1 MNIVKSIGDRFRRNT
16 TYVGGVASDSYMPY
30 PTVDAKIIAS
40 YQTNPT
46 VYTCADLI
54 SKSIANVNFNCKS
67 RYWQKAFDR
76 PNEYQSTFDFW
87 RSVAWDALIFGNGYV
102 LKSEENKASQGTM
115 APLDPVNMMMS
126 GRTVPRYETVDTG
139 INYSPQRVLHLRHG
153 GGSGVTAIGAVE
165 AGISRIRALASCDKE
180 IDSVFRN
187 GISAQYVLSGGKGDE
202 GSITKM
208 MEGIRDNFWIGGKQR
223 GGVVALGMD
232 FELNKLQG
240 STPADSDL
248 RELREDLIREIAA
261 LFGVPPFAVGGA
273 SDTKFTN
280 TVARH
285 QQTNT
290 YALMP
295 LATNIA
301 QKFSHSLGEEV
312 TFDEESI
319 IESDFA
325 MKLEF
330 AIQASGG
337 AVLTPNESR
346 ERWLHADPVEG
357 GDMLRAGWTE
367 ESGSDDEGRNPIDES
382 DGSEADE

>member
-1 MNIVKSIGDRFRRNT
+1 MNIVKAIGDRLRRNN
-16 TYVGGVASDSYMPY
+16 TYSEGFSDDHYTLY
-30 PTVDAKIIAS
+30 PTVDDKIIS
-40 YQTNPT
+40 NYQTNAT

-54 SKSIANVNFNCKS
+54 SKSIANVNFTCKDK
-67 RYWQKAFDR
+67 YWQKCFDR

-87 RSVAWDALIFGNGYV
+87 RAVAWDSVIFGNAFI
-102 LKSEENKASQGTM
+102 LKSEKNRASQGNM
-115 APLDPVNMMMS
+115 SPLDPINIKVT
-126 GRTVPRYETVDTG
+126 GRVVPRYETVDTG
-139 INYSPQRVLHLRHG
+139 SKYSPRRIVHVRHG
-153 GGSGVTAIGAVE
+153 GSSDVRAIGAVE

-180 IDSVFRN
+180 IDNVFKN
-187 GISAQYVLSGGKGDE
+187 GISAQYILKAGRANESEAK
-202 GSITKM
+202 KNAAA
-208 MEGIRDNFWIGGKQR
+208 IRQGFGIGGKQR
-223 GGVVALGMD
+223 GGLAVLSGE
-232 FELNKLQG
+232 FELEKMQG
-240 STPADSDL
+240 ATPADSDL

-330 AIQASGG
+330 AVQASGG
-337 AVLTPNESR
+337 AVLTPDEAR
-346 ERWLHADPVEG
+346 ERWLHADPIDG
-357 GDMLRAGWTE
+357 GDVLRAGWTG
-367 ESGSDDEGRNPIDES
+367 ESGSDDEGRDPIDES